1 MIKVTF
7 ENQDGIYWAICE
19 DGTKL
24 QGGSFL
30 LDNVQEDSYGGEP
43 HPWVKVPEDWKIIS
57 VEEA

>member
-7 ENQDGIYWAICE
+7 QGPDGVYWAVCE
-19 DGTKL
+19 DGRKL

-30 LDNVQEDSYGGEP
+30 LDNVQEDSCGGGP
-43 HPWVKVPEDWKIIS
+43 HPWVKVPEKWKIMT

>member
-7 ENQDGIYWAICE
+7 QGQDGVYWAICE
-19 DGTKL
+19 DGVKL

-30 LDNVQEDSYGGEP
+30 LDNVQEDSHGGGP
-43 HPWVKVPEDWKIIS
+43 HPWVKTPEDWKIIS